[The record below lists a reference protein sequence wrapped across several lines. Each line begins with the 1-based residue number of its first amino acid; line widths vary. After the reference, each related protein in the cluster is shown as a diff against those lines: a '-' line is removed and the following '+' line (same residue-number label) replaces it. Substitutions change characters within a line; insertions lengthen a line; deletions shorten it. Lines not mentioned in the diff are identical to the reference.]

1 MKLAF
6 AFDLMDED
14 QDGILTKRGLWKYF
28 RAFLASLM
36 TIAGGASSNTNSEDI
51 ITLCDDC
58 AVWTAAKLLESL
70 RSPNSNGSQSGGCT
84 FKDLAD
90 WYTQG
95 GYQIA
100 TWLELLDLSKW
111 LPLRGPVVQED
122 ESDTSEG
129 DVNESSSQSS
139 ESDNGNGYESQFMQG
154 KKDPENPYVDEDGPE
169 IFRSDLLDGAS
180 ALSLVESDSNF
191 VLEISQ
197 LTGFSHLTPQL
208 LIERLQEFSCDDV
221 ITIGEYNAFVSS
233 SVPDNLVSI
242 PSPVPLSR
250 LCFLTSL
257 SVYLWLR
264 ATRTSRRCPS
274 PCPLFIMHT
283 TTRAIISPQP
293 SPWLLV

>member
-14 QDGILTKRGLWKYF
+14 QDGRLTKRGLWKYF

-36 TIAGGASSNTNSEDI
+36 TVAGASLKSNSEDL

-70 RSPNSNGSQSGGCT
+70 RSQNPNGAQSGGCT

-111 LPLRGPVVQED
+111 LPLNRSEVSQQQQQQQHQYLERED
-122 ESDTSEG
+122 ESDTSEC
-129 DVNESSSQSS
+129 DDTTSSSSSSSSS
-139 ESDNGNGYESQFMQG
+139 ENNEDSYENQFMQQSG
-154 KKDPENPYVDEDGPE
+154 KKDPENPYVEEDGPE
-169 IFRSDLLDGAS
+169 IFRSDLFDGS
-180 ALSLVESDSNF
+180 SLSLVESDSNF
-191 VLEISQ
+191 VLQVSQ
-197 LTGFSHLTPQL
+197 LTGFYNLTPHL
-208 LIERLQEFSCDDV
+208 LIQRLQEFACDEV

-233 SVPDNLVSI
+233 SVPENLVRG
-242 PSPVPLSR
+242 L
-250 LCFLTSL
+250 
-257 SVYLWLR
+257 
-264 ATRTSRRCPS
+264 
-274 PCPLFIMHT
+274 
-283 TTRAIISPQP
+283 
-293 SPWLLV
+293 